1 MNTPTNEIPKS
12 QRSLWSLPGSS
23 FNRLKLLTVYFVNSL
38 YTVPE
43 DKPVFTASRLKNT
56 PGKLSSWPAALLLR
70 GPWIHRL
77 IHHFITKVG
86 EKYRLTGLTT
96 TMLLLLIQ
104 QPALATDLK
113 QFSHCIEDLGASDTM
128 LVADP
133 KGRILSQKNSE
144 IRSVPAST
152 FKLLTALTA
161 IERLGLTYRFK
172 TEFYV
177 DVQNNLKIKG
187 YGDPLLISEVL
198 REIAGLLAQ
207 SYSTFKDLIL
217 DTTYYENNITIPG
230 NSNSTNPYDAPLSA
244 LGANFNTIFFEH
256 DKQGRIISAEPQTPL
271 IPFAYAKIRSLKVYQ
286 GRYTFTS
293 QSSEATLYAG
303 RLFLYFLKE
312 QGVDLSG
319 KTFHGK
325 VNPSDKLIYT
335 YRSRFTLEA
344 VIKKM
349 LEFSNNFIAN
359 QIFMTLGVRECGP
372 PGKLSKGGAAVR
384 RYAVESLGLKN
395 LQIVEGSGIS
405 KKNQLSARDML
416 IILKH
421 FAPYRRLLTKRA
433 NVVYKSGTLRD
444 INTRA
449 GYVETLGGPFPFIIF
464 LNRSPADINTL
475 VDCVRTAI
483 GTD

>member
-1 MNTPTNEIPKS
+1 MNTPTNEVPKS
-12 QRSLWSLPGSS
+12 QRSLWSLPGG
-23 FNRLKLLTVYFVNSL
+23 FARLKFLSRVFFQQSA
-38 YTVPE
+38 VPK
-43 DKPVFTASRLKNT
+43 DKPVFTASRLKKT
-56 PGKLSSWPAALLLR
+56 PGILSRWPAALLPR
-70 GPWIHRL
+70 VSWIHRR
-77 IHHFITKVG
+77 IHHLITKVG
-86 EKYRLTGLTT
+86 EKHRLTGLTT

-104 QPALATDLK
+104 QAALADHK
-113 QFSHCIEDLGASDTM
+113 QFSPCIEHLGASDAM

-133 KGRILSQKNSE
+133 KGRILSQKNAG

-152 FKLLTALTA
+152 LKLLTALTA
-161 IERLGLTYRFK
+161 IEHLGLTYRFK

-177 DVQNNLKIKG
+177 DAQNNLKIKG

-217 DTTYYENNITIPG
+217 DASYYEDNITIPG

-244 LGANFNTIFFEH
+244 LSANFNTIFFEH
-256 DKQGRIISAEPQTPL
+256 DKQGQIISAEPQTPL
-271 IPFAYAKIRSLKVYQ
+271 IPFARAKIRSLKADQ

-293 QSSEATLYAG
+293 QSNEAALYAG

-312 QGVDLSG
+312 QGVGLSG
-319 KTFHGK
+319 KIFPGK
-325 VNPSDKLIYT
+325 IKPSDKLIYT
-335 YRSRFTLEA
+335 YRSRFTLEV

-359 QIFMTLGVRECGP
+359 QIFITLGVKECGP
-372 PGKLSKGGAAVR
+372 PGRLSKGAAAVKR
-384 RYAVESLGLKN
+384 HAVESLGLKN
-395 LQIVEGSGIS
+395 VQIVEGSGIS
-405 KKNQLSARDML
+405 RKNQLSAREML
-416 IILKH
+416 VILKH
-421 FAPYRRLLTKRA
+421 FAPYRRLLAKRA
-433 NVVYKSGTLRD
+433 NVLYKSGTLSD

-449 GYVETLGGPFPFIIF
+449 GYVETPGGPYPFVIF
-464 LNRSPADINTL
+464 LNRSSADIHAL